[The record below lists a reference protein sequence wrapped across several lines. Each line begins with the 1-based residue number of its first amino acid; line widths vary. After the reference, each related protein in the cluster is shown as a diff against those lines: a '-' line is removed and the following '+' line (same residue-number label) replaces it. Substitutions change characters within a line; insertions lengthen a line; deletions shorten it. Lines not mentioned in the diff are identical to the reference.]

1 MKIKKLLGVLKIMK
15 IQKCSK
21 LFCVAATLIM
31 GLSPFLFASSSVYAS
46 EQSSA
51 DLSKV
56 QAIEE
61 KYTPEIVEKDGVV
74 TESFVV
80 SSADLAVLDS
90 IYLANNISPRAWG
103 SDIPKRTT
111 TTYGSFKSGSVS
123 TVAGVIVS
131 TMGGAGGLLTI
142 AGVIA
147 DTMGYGTVYYKY
159 THTSWRTNGVLYVR
173 GRMDFYKNSSRTQHI
188 TTAYFNREYSDNML
202 D

>member
-1 MKIKKLLGVLKIMK
+1 MK

-21 LFCVAATLIM
+21 VFCVVATLIM
-31 GLSPFLFASSSVYAS
+31 GLGPFLFAGSSVYAS
-46 EQSSA
+46 EQSSG
-51 DLSKV
+51 DLA
-56 QAIEE
+56 QEIEE

-80 SSADLAVLDS
+80 SSEDLATLES

-111 TTYGSFKSGSVS
+111 TTYGSFKSGSLS

-159 THTSWRTNGVLYVR
+159 THTSWRTKGVLYVR